1 VSLPRVIVYTRDF
14 CSSCLRAKQ
23 LLRNKNV
30 SFEEINIGEDDDLR
44 EEVIA
49 RSGRRTVPQIFIND
63 RHIGGCDDLYALNAA
78 GGLDPLLAGS

>member
-1 VSLPRVIVYTRDF
+1 VSSPRVIVYTTDF

-30 SFEEINIGEDDDLR
+30 VFEEINIGEDDDLR
-44 EEVIA
+44 EEMIA

-63 RHIGGCDDLYALNAA
+63 RHIGGFDDLYRLNVA
-78 GGLDPLLAGS
+78 GGLDPLLA